1 MLVLGVRS
9 GEYITIGQDIVIQV
23 VKAGEVTR
31 LAVQAPRECPVVRGK
46 LVESSGGAP
55 DCIRNLPI
63 HQDSN
68 RTGTRP
74 GPCLNST
81 IHPCGPEG
89 RNRPGISK
97 IKEKSLCVFST
108 TSWR

>member
-55 DCIRNLPI
+55 DCIQKKTPPHTSRFK
-63 HQDSN
+63 QD
-68 RTGTRP
+68 RDETGA
-74 GPCLNST
+74 LS
-81 IHPCGPEG
+81 E
-89 RNRPGISK
+89 
-97 IKEKSLCVFST
+97 
-108 TSWR
+108 

>member
-55 DCIRNLPI
+55 DCIRKLRQKKTPP
-63 HQDSN
+63 HASRFKQD
-68 RTGTRP
+68 RDETGA
-74 GPCLNST
+74 CLNST
-81 IHPCGPEG
+81 IHPADRREG
-89 RNRPGISK
+89 TVREYQK
-97 IKEKSLCVFST
+97 
-108 TSWR
+108 

>member
-46 LVESSGGAP
+46 LVEASGGAP
-55 DCIRNLPI
+55 DCIRKLRQKKTPP
-63 HQDSN
+63 HTSRFKQD
-68 RTGTRP
+68 RDETGA
-74 GPCLNST
+74 LS
-81 IHPCGPEG
+81 E
-89 RNRPGISK
+89 
-97 IKEKSLCVFST
+97 
-108 TSWR
+108 

>member
-55 DCIRNLPI
+55 DCIRKLRQKLSLI
-63 HQDSN
+63 HICSL
-68 RTGTRP
+68 RSWMVSLRP
-74 GPCLNST
+74 GASSAKRSNT
-81 IHPCGPEG
+81 
-89 RNRPGISK
+89 
-97 IKEKSLCVFST
+97 SLRARMVP
-108 TSWR
+108 

>member
-46 LVESSGGAP
+46 AGGVQRRGA
-55 DCIRNLPI
+55 RL
-63 HQDSN
+63 
-68 RTGTRP
+68 
-74 GPCLNST
+74 
-81 IHPCGPEG
+81 HP
-89 RNRPGISK
+89 
-97 IKEKSLCVFST
+97 
-108 TSWR
+108 

>member
-31 LAVQAPRECPVVRGK
+31 LAVQAPRECPVVRGSWWSPAAGRPTAS
-46 LVESSGGAP
+46 VSCA
-55 DCIRNLPI
+55 RRRHLPI

-81 IHPCGPEG
+81 IHPADRREG
-89 RNRPGISK
+89 TVREYQK
-97 IKEKSLCVFST
+97 
-108 TSWR
+108 

>member
-46 LVESSGGAP
+46 LVESSGGGP
-55 DCIRNLPI
+55 IRKLRQKKTPP
-63 HQDSN
+63 HTSRFKQD
-68 RTGTRP
+68 RDETGA
-74 GPCLNST
+74 LS
-81 IHPCGPEG
+81 E
-89 RNRPGISK
+89 
-97 IKEKSLCVFST
+97 
-108 TSWR
+108 